1 MQEKF
6 NKNLEKVKQ
15 IIEDLDSF
23 KFDDTRTKHNFFEGK
38 KLLDECVEIIN
49 KKEFKLDEIDLKSGK
64 IIPKEE

>member
-15 IIEDLDSF
+15 IIEDLDDF
-23 KFDDTRTKHNFFEGK
+23 KFDEARVKDKFSEGK
-38 KLLDECVEIIN
+38 KLLDECAEIIN

-64 IIPKEE
+64 ILSNL